1 MFKNKMANKLKIK
14 KNLLLGWKLSLVRII
29 PGILVGGII
38 SLFEL
43 SAENPQLKE
52 LTVMIGALLLIL
64 YIDGLLVN
72 KYKKWI
78 FK

>member
-1 MFKNKMANKLKIK
+1 MTNKLKIK
-14 KNLLLGWKLSLVRII
+14 KNLMLGWKLSLVRII
-29 PGILVGGII
+29 PGLIIGGVL

-43 SAENPQLKE
+43 SVENPQLKE
-52 LTVMIGALLLIL
+52 VSIMIGALLLIL
-64 YIDGLLVN
+64 YFDGLLVN